1 MRKSIAF
8 DLDGTLIDVSKRD
21 YQIYADLV
29 NKLGGT
35 PLSYPVYWPLRQ
47 AKIDIHQILVDS
59 HITSD
64 EQIDVFLVERKALME
79 SMEYL
84 SIDELFP
91 DSISVLDKLSKDFDI
106 HILTIRHN
114 KSNTESQLRSLGLDR
129 YHCHIVSGN
138 KGEQLRLIPNIY
150 MMVGDTENDIIPSN
164 SVNIKSIAVT
174 TGIRNREL
182 LLKMNPSYII
192 DSLSQILGL
201 LSYRK

>member
-47 AKIDIHQILVDS
+47 AKTDIHQVLADS

-64 EQIDVFLVERKALME
+64 EHIDVFLVERKALME

-84 SIDELFP
+84 SIDVLFP

-114 KSNTESQLRSLGLDR
+114 KLNIESQLRSLGLER

-138 KGEQLRLIPNIY
+138 KVEQLRLIPHIDL
-150 MMVGDTENDIIPSN
+150 MVGDTENDILPAN
-164 SVNIKSIAVT
+164 TLGIKSVAVT
-174 TGIRNREL
+174 TGIRNRQL
-182 LLKMNPSYII
+182 LSEMNPTYIV
-192 DSLSQILGL
+192 DGLGEIENL
-201 LSYRK
+201 LYGRK